1 MARIRR
7 QPKFPRRATLAGSP
21 SLPPAPKPKA
31 EPVEAVEAVEDKPKK
46 RAARKR
52 APKPEVEDE

>member
-31 EPVEAVEAVEDKPKK
+31 EPVEAVEAVEDKAPAVQQL
-46 RAARKR
+46 AARKR
-52 APKPEVEDE
+52 